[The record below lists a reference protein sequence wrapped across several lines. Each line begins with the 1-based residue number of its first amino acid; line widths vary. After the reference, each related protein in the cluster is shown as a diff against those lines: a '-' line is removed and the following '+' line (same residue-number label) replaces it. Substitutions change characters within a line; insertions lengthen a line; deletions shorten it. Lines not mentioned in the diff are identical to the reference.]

1 MEKFIEMLANRAKL
15 LPSYTP
21 TTVKHRPKNHR
32 KMDPKSLTIPDQSM
46 PLQTILERY
55 SRGLPVSGTN
65 LEPIWDDQEHPNF
78 ATMDLSEKIDM
89 ARQVEY
95 DNRQRYEREET
106 NRKIIEANNIRQQIR
121 DELALEF
128 EKQNQSA

>member
-1 MEKFIEMLANRAKL
+1 
-15 LPSYTP
+15 
-21 TTVKHRPKNHR
+21 
-32 KMDPKSLTIPDQSM
+32 
-46 PLQTILERY
+46 
-55 SRGLPVSGTN
+55 
-65 LEPIWDDQEHPNF
+65 
-78 ATMDLSEKIDM
+78 M